1 MQKSWQNTYLRKS
14 GSAGGGK
21 SGQLPMR
28 RDAEGVKTA
37 GACSDSYRRRHART
51 SYPKGVSRDE
61 SGRLLPFENNRQKP
75 FHIGKKLK
83 WRSRMTR
90 MKILAI
96 ILFVA
101 FLPSMHILFAF
112 ALLLTFVLVRNR
124 AAVRWILASI
134 IFVLLTLSASNIYES
149 YMIHRIGEL
158 PCM

>member
-1 MQKSWQNTYLRKS
+1 
-14 GSAGGGK
+14 
-21 SGQLPMR
+21 
-28 RDAEGVKTA
+28 
-37 GACSDSYRRRHART
+37 
-51 SYPKGVSRDE
+51 
-61 SGRLLPFENNRQKP
+61 
-75 FHIGKKLK
+75 
-83 WRSRMTR
+83 MTR